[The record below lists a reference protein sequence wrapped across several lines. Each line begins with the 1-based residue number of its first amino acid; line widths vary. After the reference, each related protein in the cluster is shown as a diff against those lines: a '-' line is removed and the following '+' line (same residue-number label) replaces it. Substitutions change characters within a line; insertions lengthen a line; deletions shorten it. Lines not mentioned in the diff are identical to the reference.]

1 MKFIVS
7 SSALLKQLQQI
18 NGVIG
23 SNNVL
28 PILEDFL
35 FEIDNNKLTVVA
47 TDLETVMKIH
57 LDIEAKDNGRVCIPA
72 KILMDSLKNLPN
84 QPLTFDID
92 KNFGIEITSDN
103 GKYKVMGENPDNF
116 PKEPPADDT
125 SAFSMTSHQLLT
137 AINKT
142 LFAVSNDDLRPA
154 MTGVFFELEKSGLT
168 TVATDAHRL
177 VRYRLKDVI
186 CPKTDN
192 FIVPKKPLNLLKS
205 ALPDNADEI
214 SVSYN
219 SNHLFIT
226 HGSVE
231 MSCRLLDARFPDYK
245 VVIPAENPYRMT
257 IGRQDF
263 QSALRRVSIF
273 SNKSTN
279 LVTLNISGSSLQLM
293 AQDVDFSF
301 EGNERMSCQYDGEDI
316 VISFNARFLI
326 EMLGSTDSD
335 EVRVELSTPT
345 KAGLIKPV
353 EQDENEDLLML
364 AMPLMSN

>member
-1 MKFIVS
+1 
-7 SSALLKQLQQI
+7 
-18 NGVIG
+18 
-23 SNNVL
+23 
-28 PILEDFL
+28 
-35 FEIDNNKLTVVA
+35 
-47 TDLETVMKIH
+47 
-57 LDIEAKDNGRVCIPA
+57 
-72 KILMDSLKNLPN
+72 
-84 QPLTFDID
+84 
-92 KNFGIEITSDN
+92 
-103 GKYKVMGENPDNF
+103 
-116 PKEPPADDT
+116 
-125 SAFSMTSHQLLT
+125 
-137 AINKT
+137 
-142 LFAVSNDDLRPA
+142 
-154 MTGVFFELEKSGLT
+154 MTGVFFELEKNGLT
-168 TVATDAHRL
+168 TAATDAHRL
-177 VRYRLKDVI
+177 VRYRLKEVS

-205 ALPDNADEI
+205 ALPDNSDEI
-214 SVSYN
+214 AVSYN

-279 LVTLNISGSSLQLM
+279 LVTLNISGSALQLM

-335 EVRVELSTPT
+335 EVRLELSTPT